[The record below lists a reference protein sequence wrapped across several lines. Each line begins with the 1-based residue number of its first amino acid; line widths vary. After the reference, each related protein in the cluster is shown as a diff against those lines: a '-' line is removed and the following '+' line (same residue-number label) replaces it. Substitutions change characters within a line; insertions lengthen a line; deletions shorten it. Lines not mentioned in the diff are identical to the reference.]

1 MIVSRER
8 EKLLNAM
15 VFFCQ
20 KTKHCH
26 TLKLFKLLN
35 FLDFEHYRQAGRTVT
50 GLDYAAF
57 ERGPVP
63 RSLWQEMSKGPG
75 ADMRAALSIVAMKD
89 EITDKVVR
97 RDIKARVQFNRAL
110 FTRRELAIMDRLAE
124 IFQDVQGD
132 DMSEFSHMKG
142 LPWRKV
148 WDKGAGNGRKIAPD
162 LALSAAPIDHDVP
175 SIEPDEI
182 ALREDLRKLA

>member
-1 MIVSRER
+1 MIVTHER
-8 EKLLNAM
+8 EKLLAAM

-20 KTKHCH
+20 KTRHCH

-63 RSLWQEMSKGPG
+63 RRLWQEMSDGP
-75 ADMRAALSIVAMKD
+75 AKDMRDALSIVAMKD
-89 EITDKVVR
+89 EVTDQVVR
-97 RDIKARVQFNRAL
+97 RDIKARSPFNSSL
-110 FTRRELAIMDRLAE
+110 FTRRELAIMERLAE
-124 IFQDVQGD
+124 VFRDVRGD

-148 WDKGAGNGRKIAPD
+148 WDKGAGRGRRIEPE
-162 LALSAAPIDHDVP
+162 LALDAPPIDYDTP
-175 SIEPDEI
+175 TIERDEI
-182 ALREDLRKLA
+182 TLREDLRKLA